1 MIKGILFDKDGTL
14 IDFYEVWGKAAVK
27 VAKRLCDARRMPERQ
42 RMLLREMGV
51 ADGRVDPDG
60 ALAWKSYRGVAED
73 LQEYLGTDSEKLAG
87 ELAEL
92 FYEEVGLKRTAYPT
106 FTDVKAMMEALRSRG
121 LWIGVATTDDLK
133 STRRCLEVLGVEE
146 YISFWGVSGEGL
158 PEKPDGRLVSLAA
171 GHWGIWKDEIAMVG
185 DNPNDMRFARNGGAV
200 AIGVKSGT
208 GTENM
213 LREQADYLLDSV
225 DDLVDLID
233 QINTEEKRN
242 GTYSVKACV

>member
-42 RMLLREMGV
+42 RMLLP
-51 ADGRVDPDG
+51 GRAWQTAGWTDG

-73 LQEYLGTDSEKLAG
+73 LQEYLGTDPEKLAG

-158 PEKPDGRLVSLAA
+158 PEKPDGRLASLAA

-200 AIGVKSGT
+200 AIGVKA
-208 GTENM
+208 EPEP
-213 LREQADYLLDSV
+213 RICSV
-225 DDLVDLID
+225 SR
-233 QINTEEKRN
+233 QII
-242 GTYSVKACV
+242 CWIP

>member
-73 LQEYLGTDSEKLAG
+73 LQEYLGTDPEKLAG

-121 LWIGVATTDDLK
+121 LWIG
-133 STRRCLEVLGVEE
+133 SEVH
-146 YISFWGVSGEGL
+146 
-158 PEKPDGRLVSLAA
+158 PEMS
-171 GHWGIWKDEIAMVG
+171 
-185 DNPNDMRFARNGGAV
+185 GGARCR
-200 AIGVKSGT
+200 GVHFLLGSLGRRAARET
-208 GTENM
+208 GW
-213 LREQADYLLDSV
+213 
-225 DDLVDLID
+225 
-233 QINTEEKRN
+233 
-242 GTYSVKACV
+242 KAGKPGRRALGNLEG

>member
-51 ADGRVDPDG
+51 ADDRVDPDG
-60 ALAWKSYRGVAED
+60 ALAWKSYRGIAED
-73 LQEYLGTDSEKLAG
+73 LQEYLGTDPEKLAG

-92 FYEEVGLKRTAYPT
+92 FYEEVGLKRAAYPA
-106 FTDVKAMMEALRSRG
+106 FTDVKAMMEALRFRG

-158 PEKPDGRLVSLAA
+158 PEKPDGRLRFPLKA
-171 GHWGIWKDEIAMVG
+171 GTGRPASPRGPD
-185 DNPNDMRFARNGGAV
+185 
-200 AIGVKSGT
+200 KSGPEPAQQPRPRRFSK
-208 GTENM
+208 GQ
-213 LREQADYLLDSV
+213 RSPAAD
-225 DDLVDLID
+225 
-233 QINTEEKRN
+233 R
-242 GTYSVKACV
+242 

>member
-73 LQEYLGTDSEKLAG
+73 LQEYLGTDPEKLAG
-87 ELAEL
+87 ELKDMGVRIGKAGARL
-92 FYEEVGLKRTAYPT
+92 LSV
-106 FTDVKAMMEALRSRG
+106 AMMEALRSRG

-208 GTENM
+208 GTEDM
-213 LREQADYLLDSV
+213 LRGQADYLLDSV

>member
-1 MIKGILFDKDGTL
+1 MENKTEEKELSRDMQSFSQMEQLGEEFRD
-14 IDFYEVWGKAAVK
+14 
-27 VAKRLCDARRMPERQ
+27 VAQRLEENVQQIYREIPET
-42 RMLLREMGV
+42 
-51 ADGRVDPDG
+51 
-60 ALAWKSYRGVAED
+60 ED
-73 LQEYLGTDSEKLAG
+73 LDGLEKLAG

-208 GTENM
+208 GTEDM